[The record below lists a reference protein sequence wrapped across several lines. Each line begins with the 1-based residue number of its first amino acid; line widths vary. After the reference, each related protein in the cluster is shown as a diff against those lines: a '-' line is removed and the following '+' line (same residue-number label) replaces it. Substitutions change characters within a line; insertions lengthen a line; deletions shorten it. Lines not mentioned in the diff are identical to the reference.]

1 VSDSEIAAK
10 VGTHSQ
16 NLAGLLL
23 AEKKLV
29 PAQKA
34 SPNEWK
40 RWWWVC
46 LAGQL
51 VFGFLVFT
59 MRGRWSPRAAK
70 RDFDDHE
77 RVVAAELARLIP
89 QGEAPG
95 SDDVRLSPPLAVS
108 GEPDRSAPLPPGRRP

>member
-1 VSDSEIAAK
+1 MSDNEIASK

-16 NLAGLLL
+16 NLASLLV

-51 VFGFLVFT
+51 VFGILIFT

-70 RDFDDHE
+70 RDFDEHE
-77 RVVAAELARLIP
+77 RIVSAELARLIP
-89 QGEAPG
+89 QREGPG
-95 SDDVRLSPPLAVS
+95 ADEVRLSPSLAVT
-108 GEPDRSAPLPPGRRP
+108 GEPERSAPPPPRGGP

>member
-1 VSDSEIAAK
+1 LAVAIEKGQPVSDSEIAAK

-16 NLAGLLL
+16 NLASLLV
-23 AEKKLV
+23 AEKKLI

-46 LAGQL
+46 LAGQV
-51 VFGFLVFT
+51 VFGILIFT

-77 RVVAAELARLIP
+77 RDVSAELARLIP
-89 QGEAPG
+89 QGEASRAEPG
-95 SDDVRLSPPLAVS
+95 SAGTRT
-108 GEPDRSAPLPPGRRP
+108 GRER